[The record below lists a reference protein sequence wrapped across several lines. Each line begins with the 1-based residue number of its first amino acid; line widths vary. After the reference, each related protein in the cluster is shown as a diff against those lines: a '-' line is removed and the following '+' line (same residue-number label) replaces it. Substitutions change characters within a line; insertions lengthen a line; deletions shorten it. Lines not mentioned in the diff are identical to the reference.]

1 MNIMFLLWSKL
12 KAWKQTKAEH
22 SKQPLTRENAYSL
35 SILGKVSTYT
45 DVLEDHKKWLLRT
58 IKEEAKLR
66 NNYLLWQ
73 HLDAITPEQK
83 KELVKYLSELGY
95 QVLYT
100 DARVMLI
107 TWLWEPNSFGK

>member
-1 MNIMFLLWSKL
+1 MFLLWSKFRIWT
-12 KAWKQTKAEH
+12 KTKAEH

-35 SILGKVSTYT
+35 SILGKASTYT
-45 DVLEDHKKWLLRT
+45 DVLEDHKKWLLNT
-58 IKEEAKLR
+58 IKAEAKLR

-83 KELVKYLSELGY
+83 EELVNYLSELGY

-107 TWLWEPNSFGK
+107 T